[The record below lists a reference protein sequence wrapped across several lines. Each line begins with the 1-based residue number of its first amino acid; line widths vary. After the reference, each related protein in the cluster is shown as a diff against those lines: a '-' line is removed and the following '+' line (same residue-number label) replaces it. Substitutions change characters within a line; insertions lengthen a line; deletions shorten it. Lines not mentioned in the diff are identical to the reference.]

1 MSSILLTKLDY
12 TRIKKSIETALD
24 QRTVTQKE
32 ADGLLHEL
40 NSAQLVE
47 SYEIPPD
54 IVTMNSIVRLKF
66 LKQNK
71 EVEFQIVYPED
82 ADSSSNKISI
92 FSPIATALIGYK
104 VGDEIEWFVPAGLTK
119 MKIVKIIYQPEKAGE
134 FQL

>member
-1 MSSILLTKLDY
+1 MSPILLTNLDH
-12 TRIKKSIETALD
+12 TRIKKSIKTALSEK
-24 QRTVTQKE
+24 TITQKE
-32 ADGLLHEL
+32 ADGLLTEL

-54 IVTMNSIVRLKF
+54 IVTMNSIVKLKF
-66 LKQNK
+66 LNQNK
-71 EVEFQIVYPED
+71 EIEIQIVYPAD
-82 ADSSSNKISI
+82 ADSGNNKISI

-119 MKIVKIIYQPEKAGE
+119 MKIMKIIYQPEKVGE